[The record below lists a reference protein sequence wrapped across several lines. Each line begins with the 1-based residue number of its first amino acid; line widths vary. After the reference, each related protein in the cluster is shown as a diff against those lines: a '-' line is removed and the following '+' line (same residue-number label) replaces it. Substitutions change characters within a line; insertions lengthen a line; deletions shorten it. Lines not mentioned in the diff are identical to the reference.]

1 MTPVPGAAWHRVC
14 PAASIPN
21 ETGVAARFGRRQ
33 VAIFRVDEAI
43 YAVDNVDP
51 VTLAGVMARGLI
63 GDRAGTLKIAS
74 PIYKESYALE
84 TGECLDGSAAKL
96 ETFAAR
102 VNPEGWI
109 EVLVPKGDGR

>member
-1 MTPVPGAAWHRVC
+1 MTPVSEAAWHRVC
-14 PAASIPN
+14 PATTIPN

-33 VAIFRVDEAI
+33 LAIFRVDEAV

-51 VTLAGVMARGLI
+51 VTRAGVMARGLI
-63 GDRAGTLKIAS
+63 GDRAGVLKVAS

-84 TGECLDGSAAKL
+84 TGECLDSSGPRL

-102 VNPEGWI
+102 VTAEGWI
-109 EVLVPKGDGR
+109 EVLVPVGARA